1 MSNLSPIRVLI
12 GENNLLA
19 REGISRL
26 LENADEF
33 ELVGVFDGVQGLRAA
48 VDRLQPDALVVDAR
62 MHPDR
67 QDEGILLAVELRTS
81 HPEIGVVVLSEYAE
95 PLHAMTLFEDGS
107 NGRAYLLKDRL
118 REQSDLARAITEV
131 ARGGALVDPRVVDG
145 LLDMRPRTK
154 VGELTDREQEV
165 LALIA
170 QGCSN
175 AAIADELTITKR
187 AVEHHVNSIFAK
199 LDLKEDAQ
207 VDRRVRAA
215 LMYLAEEDR

>member
-1 MSNLSPIRVLI
+1 MPPIRVVL
-12 GENNLLA
+12 GESNLLA
-19 REGISRL
+19 REGISRV
-26 LENADEF
+26 LENADEI
-33 ELVGVFDGVQGLRAA
+33 ELVGVFDNVLELRAG
-48 VDRLQPDALVVDAR
+48 VDRLQPDALVIDAR
-62 MHPDR
+62 IRPDR
-67 QDEGILLAVELRTS
+67 HDEGIRLAVELRAS
-81 HPEIGVVVLSEYAE
+81 RPEIGVVVLSEHPE

-118 REQSDLARAITEV
+118 REESDLARAITEV
-131 ARGGALVDPRVVDG
+131 ARGGALVDPRVVDE
-145 LLDMRPRTK
+145 LLDMGRRTK
-154 VGELTDREQEV
+154 LGGLTDREQEV

-175 AAIADELTITKR
+175 AAIAGELAITKR

-215 LMYLAEEDR
+215 LMYLAEDDR

>member
-1 MSNLSPIRVLI
+1 MSNLSPIRVLL

-33 ELVGVFDGVQGLRAA
+33 ELVGVFDRVQGLRAA
-48 VDRLQPDALVVDAR
+48 VDRLQPDALVIDAR
-62 MHPDR
+62 MHPD
-67 QDEGILLAVELRTS
+67 QDDEGIRLTVELRTS
-81 HPEIGVVVLSEYAE
+81 HPEVGVVVLTEHAE

-118 REQSDLARAITEV
+118 REVGDLSRAIAEV

-145 LLDMRPRTK
+145 LLEMRPRTK

-187 AVEHHVNSIFAK
+187 AVEHHVNAIFVK
-199 LDLKEDAQ
+199 LELGEDPQ
-207 VDRRVRAA
+207 VNRRVRAA
-215 LMYLAEEDR
+215 LIYLAEENG